1 MNDRTR
7 EGSGARLPLTLLVAF
22 LAIVAGI
29 VGWLSLTSPEAVIA
43 DEEPAT
49 AAAHAPGPAGETHGT
64 ADTHGTAGS
73 HDAADAHGAAN
84 THGAADPH
92 SADPPGAP
100 ANEHAPAPAAAEPA
114 GDPHAAAPHGDG
126 APAEPEAER
135 EKPVVVSPAVEV
147 PPPPDPEVVIAKEPE
162 PDPRPAPGPETKPA
176 ADATGHAPEKPKAA
190 TPADAPRP
198 AAPRKTVEI
207 AKLPPVRKDAPLR
220 PAPDP
225 DLVQETSLGPLPQR
239 YSDGRAPWRVYAKPF
254 DTADKRPRVA
264 IVVTG
269 LGLSAAATESAI
281 QGLPGAVTLAFA
293 PYTTDLNRWISL
305 ARAAGH
311 EVLLNVPMEP
321 INYPAYDPGPQTL
334 LTSLNEQG
342 NLDRLFWS
350 LSRGTG
356 YVGVIDFMGSRFTMS
371 RPHLA
376 PVLAALRDRGLLYLD
391 SSSAGRS
398 VVARAAPDIRVP
410 WAATT
415 VVLDERA
422 SRVEIDSRFGDLER
436 EAKRAGRAIGIA
448 SPYPVSLERIAAW
461 TRQLRARGIAIAPV
475 SAMVQTDG
483 APGGAR

>member
-1 MNDRTR
+1 
-7 EGSGARLPLTLLVAF
+7 VAF

-29 VGWLSLTSPEAVIA
+29 VGWLSLTSPEAVTA
-43 DEEPAT
+43 NEEPAT
-49 AAAHAPGPAGETHGT
+49 VAAHAPGPAGETHGT
-64 ADTHGTAGS
+64 AGN

-84 THGAADPH
+84 TYGATETHPAE
-92 SADPPGAP
+92 SPGAP
-100 ANEHAPAPAAAEPA
+100 VNEHAPAPPAGAAAPAAAEPA
-114 GDPHAAAPHGDG
+114 GDPHAAAPHGDS
-126 APAEPEAER
+126 AAAEPEAEP

-147 PPPPDPEVVIAKEPE
+147 PPPPDPEVVIAKEP
-162 PDPRPAPGPETKPA
+162 A

-190 TPADAPRP
+190 AAADAPRP
-198 AAPRKTVEI
+198 AAPHKPVEI
-207 AKLPPVRKDAPLR
+207 AKLPPVRKDAQFRL
-220 PAPDP
+220 APDP
-225 DLVQETSLGPLPQR
+225 DLVQETSSGSLPQR
-239 YSDGRAPWRVYAKPF
+239 SSEGRAPWRVYAKPF

-342 NLDRLFWS
+342 NLDRLFWN

-410 WAATT
+410 WAAAT

-422 SRVEIDSRFGDLER
+422 SRVGIDSRFGALER